1 MICEKKHP
9 WFGMCFISVE
19 VLSRQ
24 LKFLC
29 MLRNIYE
36 YMICNVTLCKLHVCN
51 TNPWFNPHI
60 NNLMYFPSK
69 RYLWEHSKPL
79 ILKPQP
85 FPPPWKK
92 VQHIAQHLLSCETFD
107 RRAWFWG
114 INGIYFNQLQMIFE
128 NSYAVPWWTPWSS
141 AYFPTTL
148 GICLVRPKVWNGRCT
163 WWV

>member
-24 LKFLC
+24 LKFSC

-36 YMICNVTLCKLHVCN
+36 YMICNVRLCKLHVCN
-51 TNPWFNPHI
+51 TNLWFNPHI
-60 NNLMYFPSK
+60 NNLMCIPNQSSPWPHLKTSTFPETPPKK
-69 RYLWEHSKPL
+69 RSS
-79 ILKPQP
+79 ILRSISLAAK
-85 FPPPWKK
+85 
-92 VQHIAQHLLSCETFD
+92 LSTAGHGSELY
-107 RRAWFWG
+107 